1 MATSMN
7 NIIYYG
13 ETKDLKGGK
22 RPKVQK
28 IQWTKDIIQ
37 RQMSKSN

>member
-1 MATSMN
+1 MATS
-7 NIIYYG
+7 IYYG

-28 IQWTKDIIQ
+28 IQRTKDLKGQ
-37 RQMSKSN
+37 KT